1 MCATEQSVWMSKIKI
16 ASYDQETK
24 LVQLK
29 QHITEQIML
38 STPNLN
44 AHKRLILSII
54 MTVVCLVSTT
64 SLIVLWTPDQT
75 GIPETVLPAHPAN

>member
-1 MCATEQSVWMSKIKI
+1 
-16 ASYDQETK
+16 
-24 LVQLK
+24 
-29 QHITEQIML
+29 ML